1 MKKVLKGW
9 LIDNSV
15 TTDNK
20 TDKILL
26 LASAGS
32 LTLDDVQEEM
42 YKQDTGL
49 RPETLHH
56 SVTLYHRVLMDLILN
71 GYSVNTGLFRAVA
84 QLTGVIE
91 GGVWNKE
98 RNSIYVSLTQDKVLR
113 EEIAKT
119 SVEILGEKSNIM
131 YILETEDKKTG
142 LKDGSATAGRN
153 FFVRSA
159 MLKVV
164 GDDESVGVTLTNAA
178 KFTKNGTITL
188 QFEVEKEKNRVLFAV
203 ADTGCGI
210 PKEKQKQVFE
220 RFEKLNE
227 YAQGTGLGLS
237 ICKLTVDK
245 WGGDIWIDPDYEG
258 GARFVVS
265 HPL

>member
-32 LTLDDVQEEM
+32 LTLDDVLEEM

-56 SVTLYHRVLMDLILN
+56 SVTLYHRVLMDLIL
-71 GYSVNTGLFRAVA
+71 
-84 QLTGVIE
+84 
-91 GGVWNKE
+91 NKE

-178 KFTKNGTITL
+178 K
-188 QFEVEKEKNRVLFAV
+188 AV
-203 ADTGCGI
+203 T
-210 PKEKQKQVFE
+210 
-220 RFEKLNE
+220 
-227 YAQGTGLGLS
+227 
-237 ICKLTVDK
+237 KLTDDLITINNPSSLTLLLPADLAEGEYTLTVTTQYSTSNRLVK
-245 WGGDIWIDPDYEG
+245 TPRSVSGPVWIGGRPADGGSDSESPDEI
-258 GARFVVS
+258 
-265 HPL
+265 

>member
-26 LASAGS
+26 LASARS
-32 LTLDDVQEEM
+32 LTLDDVLEEM

-142 LKDGSATAGRN
+142 LKDGSATVGHN

-164 GDDESVGVTLTNAA
+164 GDDESVGVTLTNEA
-178 KFTKNGTITL
+178 K
-188 QFEVEKEKNRVLFAV
+188 AV
-203 ADTGCGI
+203 T
-210 PKEKQKQVFE
+210 
-220 RFEKLNE
+220 
-227 YAQGTGLGLS
+227 
-237 ICKLTVDK
+237 KLTDDLVTINNPSSLTLLLPADLAEGEYTLTVTTQYSAASRFLK
-245 WGGDIWIDPDYEG
+245 TPRSVSTQIWIGGKPADGGGDSESPDEI
-258 GARFVVS
+258 
-265 HPL
+265 